1 MIIVLYPLF
10 LRLEDVLELH
20 KELIDRYGGSHGVRD
35 QGLLES
41 AIQQPEAS
49 FGGAYLHTDLASM
62 AAAYLFHLVEN
73 HPFVDGNKRIGFAA
87 CVTFLA
93 LNNLSLNISDDED
106 ADGKTIAEKMVIDV
120 TQKRITKDQLADLIR
135 SSLVQN

>member
-1 MIIVLYPLF
+1 MIIVIYPLF

-20 KELIDRYGGSHGVRD
+20 KELIDRNGGSHGIRD

-49 FGGAYLHTDLASM
+49 FDGTYLHADLASM
-62 AAAYLFHLVEN
+62 AAAYLYHLVEN

-87 CVTFLA
+87 CMAFLA
-93 LNNLSLNISDDED
+93 INNTSVNVDLDEEDSD
-106 ADGKTIAEKMVIDV
+106 GRTVAEKVVIDV
-120 TQKRITKDQLADLIR
+120 TQKNLTKEQLAELIR
-135 SSLVQN
+135 SWTK